1 MLLCI
6 TMQKKLSIC
15 LFTKDNTLKRMF
27 MHNNNNNNAFGCSV
41 YYSMIVNS
49 SSSVSIFGIIL
60 CTSFSLLSY
69 FAILYPYSI
78 WCIAKSKS
86 PNIRYLATAVVTLL
100 TIYNG
105 WSSFLSTFTLQKKNH
120 ILNMLDMYIVKAN
133 AVTS

>member
-60 CTSFSLLSY
+60 CTSFLPLSY

-86 PNIRYLATAVVTLL
+86 PNIKYLATAVVTLL
-100 TIYNG
+100 HH
-105 WSSFLSTFTLQKKNH
+105 LQW
-120 ILNMLDMYIVKAN
+120 LVQFFVYIHVAEKESYFKYAWY
-133 AVTS
+133 VHS